1 MPRFADPL
9 SASNTVA
16 MWRPARVDGKIFPQK
31 LERMSKIRG
40 GEPPR
45 DCPLFPWISSQV
57 FIRENSKYA
66 DLGLAFLL
74 LFLGHFVKFAK
85 FCPIITRPWPNLFR
99 LVQTC
104 FNLLKHFQTSSNLF
118 KLVQTCSN
126 LFKTI

>member
-1 MPRFADPL
+1 
-9 SASNTVA
+9 
-16 MWRPARVDGKIFPQK
+16 
-31 LERMSKIRG
+31 MSKIRG

-85 FCPIITRPWPNLFR
+85 FCPIITRPRPNLFK

-104 FNLLKHFQTSSNLF
+104 LNLLKHFQTSSNLF
-118 KLVQTCSN
+118 KLVQICSK
-126 LFKTI
+126 LFKQNYTSRGLDLTS